1 MTQTPLTPAPA
12 FHRLTPAE
20 LATRK
25 RRNVW
30 IALGLVAFMVLLFT
44 TTFLRMM
51 QNQKAAHEANAAI
64 ASAPQTPSMG
74 APSMGAPSMVAP
86 SAVTTANATPAVAQ

>member
-1 MTQTPLTPAPA
+1 MTMYLTPEA
-12 FHRLTPAE
+12 
-20 LATRK
+20 LAARK

-51 QNQKAAHEANAAI
+51 HNQKVAREAQGLVPA
-64 ASAPQTPSMG
+64 ASAP
-74 APSMGAPSMVAP
+74 VAP
-86 SAVTTANATPAVAQ
+86 ASVAPASADGTVAP

>member
-1 MTQTPLTPAPA
+1 MMTQTPRFHQLTQP
-12 FHRLTPAE
+12 E

-51 QNQKAAHEANAAI
+51 QNQKAAREANAAI
-64 ASAPQTPSMG
+64 TAAAPQSPSTAPTPTME
-74 APSMGAPSMVAP
+74 VAP
-86 SAVTTANATPAVAQ
+86 

>member
-1 MTQTPLTPAPA
+1 MTQTPD
-12 FHRLTPAE
+12 FHRLTPPE

-25 RRNVW
+25 RRNLW

-51 QNQKAAHEANAAI
+51 QNQKAAREANAAI
-64 ASAPQTPSMG
+64 VAVAPQVP
-74 APSMGAPSMVAP
+74 APAPTQAPALEVAP
-86 SAVTTANATPAVAQ
+86 

>member
-1 MTQTPLTPAPA
+1 MMTQTPRFHQLTQP
-12 FHRLTPAE
+12 E

-51 QNQKAAHEANAAI
+51 QNQKAAREANAAI
-64 ASAPQTPSMG
+64 IAAAPQSPSTAPTPTME
-74 APSMGAPSMVAP
+74 VAP
-86 SAVTTANATPAVAQ
+86 